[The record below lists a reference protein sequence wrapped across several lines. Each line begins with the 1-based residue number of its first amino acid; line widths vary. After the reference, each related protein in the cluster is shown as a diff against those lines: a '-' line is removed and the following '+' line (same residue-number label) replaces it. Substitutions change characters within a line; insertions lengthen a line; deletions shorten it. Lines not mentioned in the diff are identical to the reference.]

1 MKNPFN
7 TNATIPK
14 YKINVSWHFAFEQFC
29 FIFKP
34 KFRFLLAHRLSI
46 PKGSLPLTNGA
57 TLSN

>member
-1 MKNPFN
+1 MKTLN

-14 YKINVSWHFAFEQFC
+14 YKINVYNGFLHWKS

-34 KFRFLLAHRLSI
+34 KFRFLLANHLTM
-46 PKGSLPLTNGA
+46 PKVSHLLPNGA